1 MNNHQTT
8 KQKTKKKVQ
17 QTVAVIVPFLNEEEV
32 LPSLLAALLRL
43 QPDELIFVD
52 GGSDDGSL
60 ELLQK
65 HEATQQRFQI
75 LKSTAGRAAQMNA
88 GARQADADIL
98 LFLHA
103 DTRLPDSA
111 LSDVQNGLWGRFDIQ
126 FHDSR
131 SSRFNLL
138 TLVAQMMN
146 LRSKITGIA
155 TGDQAMFVNKSLFQE
170 VGGFDDIPLMEDVS
184 LSKKL
189 KRHTKPH
196 CINQSATTSAR
207 RWQQNGV
214 VKTIVLMWALR
225 FGFFIGVSPHTLWQ
239 AYRHVR

>member
-8 KQKTKKKVQ
+8 KQ
-17 QTVAVIVPFLNEEEV
+17 TVAIIVPFLNEVKV

-43 QPDELIFVD
+43 QPNELIFVD
-52 GGSDDGSL
+52 GGSNDGSL

-65 HEATQQRFQI
+65 HDAFQQRFKI
-75 LKSTAGRAAQMNA
+75 LKSTTGRAAQMNL
-88 GARQADADIL
+88 GARQADTDIL

-111 LSDVQNGLWGRFDIQ
+111 LSDVKNGLWGRFNIQ
-126 FHDSR
+126 FHDSHN
-131 SSRFNLL
+131 SRFYLL
-138 TLVAQMMN
+138 PLVAWMMN

-155 TGDQAMFVNKSLFQE
+155 TGDQAMFVSKPLFQQ
-170 VGGFDDIPLMEDVS
+170 VGGFDDIPLMEDIS

-196 CINQSATTSAR
+196 CISRPATTSAR
-207 RWQQNGV
+207 RWQKNGV
-214 VKTIVLMWALR
+214 VKTIMLMWLLR
-225 FGFFIGVSPHTLWQ
+225 LGFFIGVSPYRLWQ
-239 AYRHVR
+239 AYRNVR